1 LLLVLPWLLL
11 SHGELSAQP
20 QTPVPTVEPAVLEA
34 PTATEP
40 PRRRASASRVSRG
53 NTEHFAF
60 GGDVVVKEGER
71 FRDVVVVGGNAII
84 DGTVHDLVVV
94 LGHTKLGPAAE
105 VTGEL
110 VIVAGALEKDPAAE
124 VRGDQCVIGLDAS
137 WAKPSWLVWPKQWFN
152 KGLLLARPMPHQYA
166 WSWAVAGV
174 FLLLYLLGAVLFP
187 RQVGE
192 AVAVL
197 EAKPGVALLA
207 GVLAMALLAP
217 LLVVLAISV
226 IGAPLIPFV
235 LLGMLVACFFGK
247 VAVYR
252 YAGQQLGRQAD
263 LALLQKPVF
272 ALLVGALLCYL
283 IYTVPVIGFVV
294 WCALVPFGLG
304 AALLAF
310 SRDFRSGAP
319 RVTEPVPVAVTA
331 AAASAPGT
339 ATAAEPPSVLMLPRV
354 GFWMR
359 LGATL
364 LDAIPIVLLVG
375 VLFEAPEALL
385 VVWFVY
391 HVALWTW
398 KGTTIGGIVFGLKI
412 VRTDGRS
419 INFAVALV
427 RALSAFL
434 SAAVLLLGFF
444 WAGWSADKQS
454 WHDKIAGTVVVRF
467 PKGMA
472 LV

>member
-1 LLLVLPWLLL
+1 
-11 SHGELSAQP
+11 
-20 QTPVPTVEPAVLEA
+20 
-34 PTATEP
+34 
-40 PRRRASASRVSRG
+40 
-53 NTEHFAF
+53 
-60 GGDVVVKEGER
+60 
-71 FRDVVVVGGNAII
+71 
-84 DGTVHDLVVV
+84 
-94 LGHTKLGPAAE
+94 
-105 VTGEL
+105 
-110 VIVAGALEKDPAAE
+110 
-124 VRGDQCVIGLDAS
+124 
-137 WAKPSWLVWPKQWFN
+137 
-152 KGLLLARPMPHQYA
+152 
-166 WSWAVAGV
+166 
-174 FLLLYLLGAVLFP
+174 
-187 RQVGE
+187 
-192 AVAVL
+192 
-197 EAKPGVALLA
+197 
-207 GVLAMALLAP
+207 
-217 LLVVLAISV
+217 
-226 IGAPLIPFV
+226 
-235 LLGMLVACFFGK
+235 MLVACFFGK

-252 YAGQQLGRQAD
+252 YAGQQLGRQAG

-319 RVTEPVPVAVTA
+319 RVTDPVPVAVSA
-331 AAASAPGT
+331 SAASAPGT

-412 VRTDGRS
+412 VRTDGRP